1 MKGDLKMEIKYTD
14 RTILNH
20 PKQNLRDGKIN
31 NFEYKVISKD
41 DFIKYRLNSMK
52 ASRID
57 KNTIDKI
64 IYRWDELRDGYNFI
78 IGVGKIEN
86 IMFCS
91 VGYFSEHILGR

>member
-1 MKGDLKMEIKYTD
+1 MKKGTDVKRTD
-14 RTILNH
+14 RTIPPP

-64 IYRWDELRDGYNFI
+64 IYRWDELRDGYNFVI
-78 IGVGKIEN
+78 AVGKIEN
-86 IMFCS
+86 MMFYS
-91 VGYFSEHILGR
+91 VECFDEHILGR